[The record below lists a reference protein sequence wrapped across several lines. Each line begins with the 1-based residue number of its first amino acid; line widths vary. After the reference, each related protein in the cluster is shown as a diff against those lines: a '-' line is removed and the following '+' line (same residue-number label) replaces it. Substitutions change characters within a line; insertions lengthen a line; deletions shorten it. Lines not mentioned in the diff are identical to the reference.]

1 MATEETRLLNA
12 ADVSEKLGVCRSK
25 AYSVIK
31 ELNKK
36 MKAQGYETIP
46 GRVSSRVLE
55 ETYFGKRKGGN
66 RDDR

>member
-36 MKAQGYETIP
+36 MEAQGYETIP
-46 GRVSSRVLE
+46 DV
-55 ETYFGKRKGGN
+55 
-66 RDDR
+66 